1 LPIIFYISAM
11 TYGARLKE
19 ALTHA
24 KKSRRELAGAIDQTV
39 QSIGMVINGKAE
51 RLSTVASAKAAAF
64 LRVDHN
70 WLVTGRGAMIPSNVP
85 TPQTNK
91 LSPSAQNLGEWLDK
105 IKDPD
110 RHYRI
115 AHAAMAV
122 ILEEIDGP
130 PKPPTPARQPA
141 KERRRVESPGR

>member
-1 LPIIFYISAM
+1 M
-11 TYGARLKE
+11 TYGARLQE

-24 KKSRRELAGAIDQTV
+24 KKSRRELAAAIGQTV
-39 QSIGMVINGKAE
+39 QSIGMVITGKAE

-70 WLVTGRGAMIPSNVP
+70 WLVTGRGTMIPSNVP
-85 TPQTNK
+85 APQAEK

-130 PKPPTPARQPA
+130 RKPPNQAQPPE
-141 KERRRVESPGR
+141 KERRRAGSLGR

>member
-1 LPIIFYISAM
+1 M
-11 TYGARLKE
+11 TYGIRLKE

-24 KKSRRELAGAIDQTV
+24 KKSRRELAAAIGQTV

-85 TPQTNK
+85 APHADK

-130 PKPPTPARQPA
+130 RKPPNQAQPPE
-141 KERRRVESPGR
+141 KERRRAGSPGR

>member
-1 LPIIFYISAM
+1 M
-11 TYGARLKE
+11 TYGARLQE

-24 KKSRRELAGAIDQTV
+24 KKSRRELAAAIGQTV

-70 WLVTGRGAMIPSNVP
+70 WLVTGRGAMIPS
-85 TPQTNK
+85 TATAPQASQ

-130 PKPPTPARQPA
+130 RKPPNPTPPTA
-141 KERRRVESPGR
+141 KERRRVGSPGR

>member
-1 LPIIFYISAM
+1 M
-11 TYGARLKE
+11 TYGARLQE

-24 KKSRRELAGAIDQTV
+24 KKSRRELAAAIGQTV
-39 QSIGMVINGKAE
+39 QSVGMVINGKAE

-70 WLVTGRGAMIPSNVP
+70 WLVTGKGAMIPSNVP
-85 TPQTNK
+85 APQAEK

-115 AHAAMAV
+115 AHAAMV
-122 ILEEIDGP
+122 LILEELDGP
-130 PKPPTPARQPA
+130 RTRPTPTPIPA
-141 KERRRVESPGR
+141 KEKQRA